1 MDTNKRNRLLHKQL
15 NDIVF
20 VSYNRKMKTRKIFD
34 PLVIEEF
41 DWDNEWAD
49 SSYVH
54 PQGAVGVTMVT
65 MVMAL
70 HGNIWMKLLVHQAR
84 CEAAIFQGMPAA
96 SVQEMD
102 SQGWLNLKK
111 T

>member
-1 MDTNKRNRLLHKQL
+1 
-15 NDIVF
+15 
-20 VSYNRKMKTRKIFD
+20 MKTRFQLRREKKGNFFI
-34 PLVIEEF
+34 L
-41 DWDNEWAD
+41 W
-49 SSYVH
+49 SSRSLIGTMSGLTPMFILKV
-54 PQGAVGVTMVT
+54 PVGVTMVT

-70 HGNIWMKLLVHQAR
+70 HGNLWMKLLVHQAR

>member
-1 MDTNKRNRLLHKQL
+1 
-15 NDIVF
+15 
-20 VSYNRKMKTRKIFD
+20 MKTRFQLRREKKREKLILWSLRSLIGTMSGLTPPMFILKV
-34 PLVIEEF
+34 P
-41 DWDNEWAD
+41 
-49 SSYVH
+49 
-54 PQGAVGVTMVT
+54 VGVTMVT

-70 HGNIWMKLLVHQAR
+70 HGNMWMKLLVHKAH
-84 CEAAIFQGMPAA
+84 CEATIFQGMPAT